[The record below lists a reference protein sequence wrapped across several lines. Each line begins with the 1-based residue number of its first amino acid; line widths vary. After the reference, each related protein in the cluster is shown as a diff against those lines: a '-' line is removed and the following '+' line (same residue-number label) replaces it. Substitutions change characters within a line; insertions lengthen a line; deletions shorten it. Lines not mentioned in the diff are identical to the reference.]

1 MRCPE
6 ASELVSQR
14 LDGALSAEADAS
26 LAEHLGEC
34 PDCSL
39 EAEMLSRLDMFLTS
53 APPVAPAPFFA
64 QRVMARV
71 QRRRRWV
78 AIIQGGLVLLLA
90 MAVGQSAFL
99 LPLLSPA
106 SPVGGLARSSPF
118 ISAMAG
124 LLVRVVGLAST
135 LLGAGARLGEAFV
148 GAPAYLALAGL
159 MLLAAVLALVWL
171 KAVGR
176 ASLAI
181 ARQTS

>member
-1 MRCPE
+1 
-6 ASELVSQR
+6 
-14 LDGALSAEADAS
+14 
-26 LAEHLGEC
+26 
-34 PDCSL
+34 
-39 EAEMLSRLDMFLTS
+39 MFLTS

-106 SPVGGLARSSPF
+106 SPVGGLARSSPS
-118 ISAMAG
+118 SAPWRACWSAWSG
-124 LLVRVVGLAST
+124 WLPHCWGPGRAWAS
-135 LLGAGARLGEAFV
+135 AFV

-181 ARQTS
+181 ARQTP